1 MKNIIILL
9 IGFFIL
15 TSCNLCKKL
24 SDSSD
29 EEVVELEKNKK
40 EKSVETSKDDD
51 YEDKSK
57 VENKMDDDIK
67 MLVFDKRDLPSEI
80 SYGGYIVTGKRWID
94 KNGENILILT
104 KTDIRT
110 KPDEYN
116 EETLSTAELYAYHY
130 VYSRGSFKLLWKIYD
145 FIKDCMF
152 DVTLDFINNSLSIT
166 DLDNNGY
173 AESTFLYKLACR
185 SDVSPAMLK
194 LMMHEDD
201 NKYALRGEMY
211 IDIQGYREGGDYK
224 VDKAFN
230 SAPDVFLQ
238 YAKEQWAEF
247 SQEVF

>member
-9 IGFFIL
+9 IGFFLL

-40 EKSVETSKDDD
+40 EKSVETHNHND
-51 YEDKSK
+51 YEDESK
-57 VENKMDDDIK
+57 VETKRDDDIK
-67 MLVFDKRDLPSEI
+67 MLTFDKRDLPSEV
-80 SYGGYIVTGKRWID
+80 SYDGYIVTGKRWID

-116 EETLSTAELYAYHY
+116 EETLSTAELFAYHY

-211 IDIQGYREGGDYK
+211 INIQGYREGGDYK

-230 SAPDVFLQ
+230 NAPDVFLQ

>member
-29 EEVVELEKNKK
+29 EEVVELEKTKK
-40 EKSVETSKDDD
+40 EKSVETYKDDD
-51 YEDKSK
+51 YEDESK
-57 VENKMDDDIK
+57 VEIKGDDGIE
-67 MLVFDKRDLPSEI
+67 MLVFDRRDLPSEI
-80 SYGGYIVTGKRWID
+80 TYQGNIITGKRWAD
-94 KNGENILILT
+94 NNGENFLILT
-104 KTDIRT
+104 KTNIRT

-116 EETLSTAELYAYHY
+116 EELLSTAELFAYHY
-130 VYSRGSFKLLWKIYD
+130 VNFGGRFKLLWKIYD

-166 DLDNNGY
+166 DLDNNGV

-185 SDVSPAMLK
+185 SDVSPSILK

-201 NKYALRGEMY
+201 NKYALRGNMY
-211 IDIQGYREGGDYK
+211 INIQGYREGGDYK
-224 VDKAFN
+224 IDKGFYK
-230 SAPDVFLQ
+230 APDVFLD

-247 SQEVF
+247 NQEVF